1 MSTTNSV
8 VEVINGK
15 KTYKSGDTTTVALDT
30 ATVSFN
36 KCELTLIM
44 GLSGSGKTTLLSLV
58 GCIIYPTEGEV
69 RLNGQVV
76 SNLSENELALIRLNT
91 IGSVFQAFN
100 LIDPLNA
107 LENLMQPMLLQGV
120 SHPEAKERAVA
131 ALTKIGLEA
140 RLKNLPKKLSGGRNN
155 VWPSHERW

>member
-44 GLSGSGKTTLLSLV
+44 GPSGSGKTTLLSLV

-91 IGSVFQAFN
+91 IGFVFQAFN

-107 LENLMQPMLLQGV
+107 LENVM
-120 SHPEAKERAVA
+120 
-131 ALTKIGLEA
+131 
-140 RLKNLPKKLSGGRNN
+140 
-155 VWPSHERW
+155 